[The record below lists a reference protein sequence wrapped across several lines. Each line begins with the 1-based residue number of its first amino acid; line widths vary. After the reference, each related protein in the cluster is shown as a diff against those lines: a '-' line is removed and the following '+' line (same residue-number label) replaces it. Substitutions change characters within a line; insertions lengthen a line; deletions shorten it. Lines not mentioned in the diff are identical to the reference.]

1 MSAFLHDLPSNASF
15 ASLIAPTAA
24 TANATGTGVASLA
37 GEGQEFA
44 LVQIGTPSSGATITV
59 SIEESNDQSTWTAIS
74 GATTGAKSAAA
85 TLALTYTRSQSY
97 VRARTVVTGSSP
109 SIPVA
114 VAIGQQKKLW

>member
-1 MSAFLHDLPSNASF
+1 MSAFLHDLPANASF
-15 ASLIAPTAA
+15 ATLIPPSSA
-24 TANATGTGVASLA
+24 TTSGVGSTVASLS

-44 LVQIGTPSSGATITV
+44 LVQIGTPSSGATLTV

-74 GATTGAKSAAA
+74 GATTGAKNAA
-85 TLALTYTRSQSY
+85 TVLALTFTRSQSY

-114 VAIGQQKKLW
+114 VAIGQQRKLW